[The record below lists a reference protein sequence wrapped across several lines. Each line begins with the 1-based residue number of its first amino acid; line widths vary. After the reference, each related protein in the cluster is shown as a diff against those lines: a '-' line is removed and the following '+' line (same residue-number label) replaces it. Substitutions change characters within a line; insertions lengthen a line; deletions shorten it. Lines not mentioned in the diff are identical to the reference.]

1 MKNKIFASL
10 AIITSLLFCQGAFA
24 NEQVLIQDLNQQLL
38 QELSNDDL
46 LAATQDYVL
55 EKVER
60 PQARRSALFAHIFDT
75 MVQNAS
81 MAKVDTVS
89 NTLKS

>member
-1 MKNKIFASL
+1 ML
-10 AIITSLLFCQGAFA
+10 CQGAFA
-24 NEQVLIQDLNQQLL
+24 NGEQALIQDLNQQLT
-38 QELSNDDL
+38 QELSSDDL

-75 MVQNAS
+75 MVQNAT
-81 MAKVDTVS
+81 MAKVDTIS
-89 NTLKS
+89 NTLES